1 MAGRGLL
8 SRIASGAPP
17 RGEAEAIVEHLRA
30 LLNTRAGEAPCCPAY
45 GVVDFT
51 DVVHGIPTSLQSL
64 VKSIRATIL
73 EFEPRLRNVTV
84 RALPGDGELAL
95 RFEISAQL
103 ASEKGK
109 TLRLSTTVRPGGRY
123 DVI

>member
-1 MAGRGLL
+1 VAGRGLL
-8 SRIASGAPP
+8 SRIASGAAAPD
-17 RGEAEAIVEHLRA
+17 EAESIIEHLRA
-30 LLNTRAGEAPCCPAY
+30 LLNTRQGEAPCCPSY

-51 DVVHGIPTSLQSL
+51 DVVHGIPTSLQVL

-73 EFEPRLRNVTV
+73 EHEPRLKNVTV
-84 RALPGDGELAL
+84 RPLPLEGELAL

-103 ASEKGK
+103 ADQKGR
-109 TLRLSTTVRPGGRY
+109 TLKLSTTVRPGGRY